1 MLASITLAIERFLK
15 PKPAITFRLVSVR
28 TTLGLVRCTVI
39 YPFLPCKD
47 MELLFYPKLGTRS
60 RRALTRRFR
69 QTHRG
74 QQPHT
79 YRPKGTLLTRL
90 ARESGMTVEQ
100 VWAQLGKEREY
111 LLNQESKV

>member
-1 MLASITLAIERFLK
+1 MLASVPLAAKRFLK
-15 PKPAITFRLVSVR
+15 PEPAITFRLVSAR

-39 YPFLPCKD
+39 YQFLLYTD

-74 QQPHT
+74 QQRHT

>member
-1 MLASITLAIERFLK
+1 MLASVRLTIENFLK
-15 PKPAITFRLVSVR
+15 LKPTLTFRLVSVR

-39 YPFLPCKD
+39 YQFLPYKD

-111 LLNQESKV
+111 LLKQESDV